1 MKINLDGY
9 FVRIV
14 GFLADGVSPD
24 YSQQFSAFDMG
35 KRYSPHPNIK
45 IHLDSC
51 LAENCRFPADG
62 VDPK

>member
-1 MKINLDGY
+1 M
-9 FVRIV
+9 RIV

-35 KRYSPHPNIK
+35 KRYSPHPNIE

-51 LAENCRFPADG
+51 LPDNCRFPADG